1 MTHLKKIGIQKI
13 GIFGG
18 SFDPVH
24 MGHINIAQSAY
35 QEFGLDEVW
44 FVPAGHS
51 PNKEE
56 SRMTPAKMRKE
67 MVELAI
73 RGIPY
78 FQVCDIELASQEK
91 SYTYRTL
98 EKLNRLYPDN
108 TFYFIMGADS
118 LDYFEQWVHPEI
130 ICQNAIVLVA
140 VRDEMDLSAIQQ
152 KIKQV
157 KQLFPADI
165 YPVSGGK
172 TDISSSLLR
181 QSLAKGQKEEIWSLL
196 PDAVKQYIDEHQL
209 YHR

>member
-1 MTHLKKIGIQKI
+1 MTHLKKIGF
-13 GIFGG
+13 FGG
-18 SFDPVH
+18 SFDPIH

-35 QEFGLDEVW
+35 QEFGLEEVW

-56 SRMTPAKMRKE
+56 SKMTPAEMRKE

-73 RGIPY
+73 REIPY
-78 FQVCDIELASQEK
+78 FKVCDIELTSREK

-98 EKLNRLYPDN
+98 EKLNHLYPDDM
-108 TFYFIMGADS
+108 FYFIMGADS

-140 VRDEMDLSAIQQ
+140 VRDKMDLAVIRQ
-152 KIKQV
+152 KIDQIR
-157 KQLFPADI
+157 QLFPAEI

-181 QSLAKGQKEEIWSLL
+181 QSLAKGQKEASWSLL
-196 PDAVKQYIDEHQL
+196 PDAVKKYINEHQL
-209 YHR
+209 YHS

>member
-1 MTHLKKIGIQKI
+1 MTHLKKI

-18 SFDPVH
+18 SFDPIH

-56 SRMTPAKMRKE
+56 SKMTPAEMRKE

-73 RGIPY
+73 REIPY
-78 FQVCDIELASQEK
+78 FRLCDIELTSREK

-98 EKLNRLYPDN
+98 EKLNHLYPDD

-140 VRDEMDLSAIQQ
+140 VRDKMDLTVIRQ
-152 KIKQV
+152 KIDQIR
-157 KQLFPADI
+157 QLFPAEI

-181 QSLAKGQKEEIWSLL
+181 QSLAKGQKEASWSLL
-196 PDAVKQYIDEHQL
+196 PDAVKKYINEHQL
-209 YHR
+209 YHS